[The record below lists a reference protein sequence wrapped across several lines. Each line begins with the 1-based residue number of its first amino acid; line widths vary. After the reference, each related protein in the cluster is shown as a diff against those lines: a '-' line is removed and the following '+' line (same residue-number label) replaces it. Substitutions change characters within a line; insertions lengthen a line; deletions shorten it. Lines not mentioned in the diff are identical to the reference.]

1 MRRPHSKQMIL
12 LILCQFISRKDR
24 GSLLEEVDMRIF
36 ANSSEK
42 VKVGQDK
49 EILQI
54 GDVVLITKDNVL
66 CN

>member
-1 MRRPHSKQMIL
+1 
-12 LILCQFISRKDR
+12 
-24 GSLLEEVDMRIF
+24 MRIF